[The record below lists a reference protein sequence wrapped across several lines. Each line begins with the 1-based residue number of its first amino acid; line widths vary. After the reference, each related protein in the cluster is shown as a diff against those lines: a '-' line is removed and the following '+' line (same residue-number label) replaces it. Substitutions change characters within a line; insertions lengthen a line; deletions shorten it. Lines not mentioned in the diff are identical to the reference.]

1 MTPRQRDALVK
12 SGFRPWFSLGRPCR
26 AFLVQGVPWMEDL
39 DRFPS
44 RELQVEMAGP
54 AIPQEELYAIF
65 RPYGRIHDIVPGDK
79 VARIMYTSIRSA
91 TAARNCLHAAAH
103 TSHPPN
109 AADPKTTVMRIFYA
123 DKKRASWIKDFAANH
138 PRITIPLLV
147 ALIGSLSYFVWDP
160 IRETVVKAKVEGTLD
175 ANRWRVVRWVKRET
189 LGRLGLSG
197 GKNDLDAA
205 AAAGRTG
212 IEEERQQAKEQLSTW
227 LKDVPGECGSECAWP
242 TMLILRLRR
251 TDTFIILTGPHG
263 SGKSGLVDEV
273 LGDGKWV
280 PGSVLL
286 LAARGC

>member
-1 MTPRQRDALVK
+1 
-12 SGFRPWFSLGRPCR
+12 
-26 AFLVQGVPWMEDL
+26 MEDL

-109 AADPKTTVMRIFYA
+109 AADPKTTVLRIFYA

-205 AAAGRTG
+205 VAAGRTG

-227 LKDVPGECGSECAWP
+227 LKDVPGECGYVTQSAPLC
-242 TMLILRLRR
+242 
-251 TDTFIILTGPHG
+251 
-263 SGKSGLVDEV
+263 
-273 LGDGKWV
+273 
-280 PGSVLL
+280 
-286 LAARGC
+286 